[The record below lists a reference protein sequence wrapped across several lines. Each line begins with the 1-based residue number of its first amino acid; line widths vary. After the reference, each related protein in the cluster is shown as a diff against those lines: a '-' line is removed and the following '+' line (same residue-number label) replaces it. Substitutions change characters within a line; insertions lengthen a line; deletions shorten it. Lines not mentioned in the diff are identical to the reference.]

1 MRIKLISFSI
11 AAILAVGSC
20 DIPSQTGE
28 SLYQANCASCHM
40 EDGSGLRQ
48 LMPPLKGSDFLAEHQ
63 DELACIIRNGLEGPI
78 KVNGVIFN
86 NIMPANK
93 RLREADITNI
103 INYINSSFGNQLP
116 KQEFEKVSA
125 SLKECNY

>member
-1 MRIKLISFSI
+1 MRIKRISTLI
-11 AAILAVGSC
+11 AVLVAIGSC

-48 LMPPLKGSDFLAEHQ
+48 LMPPLKGSDYLAEHQ
-63 DELACIIRNGLEGPI
+63 EELACIIRNGMEGPI
-78 KVNGVIFN
+78 KVNGIIFN
-86 NIMPANK
+86 NIMPGNK

-103 INYINSSFGNQLP
+103 INYINTSFGNNLP

-125 SLKECNY
+125 TLKNCNY